1 MAYFNSLSSYK
12 ETQKAVAQHTTDME
26 ESVKD
31 AKAEASQKAYEGYS
45 QLLDSAGGSTTGL
58 AGGFHLTRKIYKKYQ
73 TAKKGI
79 QDAKQM
85 KLTPYLHKQKRPN
98 QEPKPLTIHKETILL
113 MI

>member
-45 QLLDSAGGSTTGL
+45 QLLETAGGSTTGL
-58 AGGFHLTRKIYKKYQ
+58 ARSRRYG
-73 TAKKGI
+73 KG
-79 QDAKQM
+79 
-85 KLTPYLHKQKRPN
+85 YSKR
-98 QEPKPLTIHKETILL
+98 LCR
-113 MI
+113 